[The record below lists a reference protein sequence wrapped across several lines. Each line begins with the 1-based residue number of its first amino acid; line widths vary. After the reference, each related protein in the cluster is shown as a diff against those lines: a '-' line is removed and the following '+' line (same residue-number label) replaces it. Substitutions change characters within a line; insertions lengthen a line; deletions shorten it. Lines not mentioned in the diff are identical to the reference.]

1 MTPEWCREVTLE
13 RFSDDEPARAAIPPP
28 LKPRSGALKVLA
40 CNRGDKAM
48 WIILYVATIASLRAM
63 GLALVPV
70 EADKERGP
78 YSDM

>member
-1 MTPEWCREVTLE
+1 
-13 RFSDDEPARAAIPPP
+13 
-28 LKPRSGALKVLA
+28 
-40 CNRGDKAM
+40 M